1 MFAGLATLNPG
12 GIAAP
17 FSMSAEA
24 TNVTPA
30 AFERSQSRATTFI
43 VSQTA
48 STAHLLAGNCH

>member
-30 AFERSQSRATTFI
+30 AFERSQSRAATFI
-43 VSQTA
+43 VSPK
-48 STAHLLAGNCH
+48 